1 MRRVK
6 NLTIRI
12 TLALLMLCGCTA
24 RQSDKVIFESTTPVK
39 VEQNEDGLI
48 MVELKP
54 ISINNG
60 VPITRTETVKISTTE
75 EKEDSSSI
83 FDGLSNLMS
92 KTSGLVGWIA
102 LIIVSL

>member
-1 MRRVK
+1 MK
-6 NLTIRI
+6 KIHY
-12 TLALLMLCGCTA
+12 TLALLLLCGCTA
-24 RQSDKVIFESTTPVK
+24 KQSERTIFESTTPVK
-39 VEQNEDGLI
+39 VQEDKDGLI

-54 ISINNG
+54 ISLNNG

-75 EKEDSSSI
+75 KKEKSGSI
-83 FDGLSNLMS
+83 FDGLANLMS